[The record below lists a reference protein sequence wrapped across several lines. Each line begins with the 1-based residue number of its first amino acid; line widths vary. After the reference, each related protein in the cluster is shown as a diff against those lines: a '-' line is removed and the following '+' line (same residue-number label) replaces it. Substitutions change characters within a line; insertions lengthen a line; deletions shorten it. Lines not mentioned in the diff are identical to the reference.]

1 MSADR
6 PQTSLPLPAA
16 PADFSPPPVFAT
28 ADDLGRLRELARWG
42 AGETWGA
49 SLLLREIERIHE
61 GVAPAG
67 APFARLGSEVTYKD
81 LGTKR
86 IHRVRLTGSR
96 AGKSHTGAVS
106 VLSVLG
112 AALIGL
118 CEGAIFRWMEPD
130 GRFRAVK
137 VLAVEPWPGDA

>member
-1 MSADR
+1 MSAD
-6 PQTSLPLPAA
+6 QTRAALSLLTTPAE
-16 PADFSPPPVFAT
+16 FSPPPVFAT
-28 ADDLGRLRELARWG
+28 PDDLDRLRELARWG

-49 SLLLREIERIHE
+49 SLLLREIERISDD
-61 GVAPAG
+61 VASAG
-67 APFARLGSEVTYKD
+67 SPFARLGSAVTYKD

-86 IHRVRLTGSR
+86 IHRVRLTDSR

-118 CEGAIFRWMEPD
+118 REGAIFRWMEPD

-137 VLAVEPWPGDA
+137 VLAVEA